1 MQSREQE
8 TGDDTIHHLL
18 EDVTDTI
25 EQARKWRE
33 DQSKFDAD
41 FNKLLEVTS
50 PLQDEAPSEYY
61 VRQEPEREV
70 IRCEVRAD
78 KLDIDSLLRLDQK
91 CQVNYSSAQLD
102 TSALTLIN
110 SQLHSELSEV
120 DLDLAEGERNVT
132 AEKDQK
138 LWETVDSIDREL
150 KELEDMM
157 SSVNLSL

>member
-1 MQSREQE
+1 MRLRDQE

-33 DQSKFDAD
+33 DQSRLDAD
-41 FNKLLEVTS
+41 FDKLLQVTS
-50 PLQDEAPSEYY
+50 PIQDEAPSEDY

-78 KLDIDSLLRLDQK
+78 KLDVDSLLRLDQK

-120 DLDLAEGERNVT
+120 DLDQVEGERSEP
-132 AEKDQK
+132 AEKDEK
-138 LWETVDSIDREL
+138 LWGTVDSIEREL

-157 SSVNLSL
+157 STVNLRL